1 MSINYYKG
9 KKYVVGATFSI
20 LQDIDDCITK
30 TALFKIDVWGP
41 GTNWYI
47 SPRLRRTAFRP
58 SQEDDVVEVNVIWGL
73 KDQDRSSCHFTD
85 FKCKG
90 KTVFD
95 NSFDLNPT
103 ECQEAILVREYLLGQ
118 HAFHSSKLLGVEW
131 FVRSAKIPFRL
142 KYRSS
147 PAALNLAFLRN
158 SPIYFSSLAI
168 LIRQRVASPIWVS
181 PPLVY

>member
-1 MSINYYKG
+1 MSTNYYKG
-9 KKYVVGATFSI
+9 KKYFVGATFSNM
-20 LQDIDDCITK
+20 QYIDDFILK

-95 NSFDLNPT
+95 NSFDLNPA
-103 ECQEAILVREYLLGQ
+103 ECQEAILVREYLQ
-118 HAFHSSKLLGVEW
+118 HALHSSRRLGVEW
-131 FVRSAKIPFRL
+131 FVRSAGIPL
-142 KYRSS
+142 C
-147 PAALNLAFLRN
+147 LNIGQAQLH
-158 SPIYFSSLAI
+158 
-168 LIRQRVASPIWVS
+168 
-181 PPLVY
+181 